1 MAGRKPT
8 QRIDELED
16 EIKHRDRRIEELR
29 REIDE
34 LRDLVRRMEEQVDDA
49 DNVIERWKETFDM
62 VQTKDGHWS
71 WAPFWDERNATI
83 DRLNDLVRRWNKAV
97 PIINGRAQPVGR
109 PLAASEAQV
118 AQVRKLRKAGK
129 SLRWIAEETSLTLS
143 TVRTI
148 VGKTDGSD
156 RTTRKH
162 RDRIEPDRQQAARRK
177 RQRRDG
183 DALPRRAQRVVEEGR
198 ARTLTREGAM
208 ATASASFDIV
218 RAVRVGGK
226 PRHVFVLGLGSQK
239 DVETAGAR
247 RTSGSTP
254 SSA

>member
-29 REIDE
+29 CEIDE
-34 LRDLVRRMEEQVDDA
+34 LRDLVRRMEEDVEDGIGVTDSWA
-49 DNVIERWKETFDM
+49 ETFDM
-62 VQTKDGHWS
+62 VQTEDGRWA

-118 AQVRKLRKAGK
+118 AQVQRLRKAGR
-129 SLRWIAEETSLTLS
+129 SLRGIAEETSLGLP

-148 VGKTDGSD
+148 VAKAAGTD
-156 RTTRKH
+156 RTSKREQQ
-162 RDRIEPDRQQAARRK
+162 RIDLRREQLAWK

-198 ARTLTREGAM
+198 ALLKEA
-208 ATASASFDIV
+208 
-218 RAVRVGGK
+218 K
-226 PRHVFVLGLGSQK
+226 GLG
-239 DVETAGAR
+239 R
-247 RTSGSTP
+247 
-254 SSA
+254 